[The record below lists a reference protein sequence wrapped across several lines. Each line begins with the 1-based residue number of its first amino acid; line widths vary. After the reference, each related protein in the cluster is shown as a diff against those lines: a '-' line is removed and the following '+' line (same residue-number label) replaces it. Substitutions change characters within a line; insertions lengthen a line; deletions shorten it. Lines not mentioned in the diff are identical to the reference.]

1 MPTTALSTGTRPRT
15 LSSSLSKRQKNLA
28 ALTTLELG
36 RRLSA
41 VAIAFEKARNRFEQN
56 QVLTD
61 HRYLASVCETIAA
74 DLLETTCAYLGAEV
88 FQAVLDANYVA
99 EEGLISDG
107 DERYLM

>member
-1 MPTTALSTGTRPRT
+1 MSTAAPSTNTHLLI
-15 LSSSLSKRQKNLA
+15 LSSSLSKRQKQLA
-28 ALTTLELG
+28 ALTTPELCS
-36 RRLSA
+36 RLSS
-41 VAIAFEKARNRFEQN
+41 VALAFEKARNRFEQN